1 MGEGEVVP
9 APGQEG
15 GSTKVLLPLSW
26 HASGVITFHLG
37 MLVKEF

>member
-1 MGEGEVVP
+1 MSEGEVVP

-15 GSTKVLLPLSW
+15 GGAEVLLPLSW
-26 HASGVITFHLG
+26 HAGGVITFHLG